1 MNTMTTQASIQAPLK
16 AFTQT
21 VRNLY
26 GERLERIVLF
36 GSFARGTAHENSD
49 VDVAVVLRG
58 AVQPMEEIDAI
69 VAATYNINL
78 EYGILL
84 AVYPVAAER
93 YYDEQ
98 SPLLINIRKE
108 GLVV

>member
-49 VDVAVVLRG
+49 VD
-58 AVQPMEEIDAI
+58 
-69 VAATYNINL
+69 AAD
-78 EYGILL
+78 G
-84 AVYPVAAER
+84 R
-93 YYDEQ
+93 D
-98 SPLLINIRKE
+98 
-108 GLVV
+108 

>member
-1 MNTMTTQASIQAPLK
+1 M
-16 AFTQT
+16 
-21 VRNLY
+21 
-26 GERLERIVLF
+26 
-36 GSFARGTAHENSD
+36 
-49 VDVAVVLRG
+49 
-58 AVQPMEEIDAI
+58 QPMEEIDAI